1 MMMTIQSQV
10 GTVILSLEARR
21 LYGEP
26 TRICNS
32 RREREAG
39 RPGSNPRAP
48 RTLPRHSPGQGARRR
63 SSTGS
68 LVNEEESKGDVFSDY
83 IPRCV

>member
-1 MMMTIQSQV
+1 MMMTIHSQV

-32 RREREAG
+32 RSGTGGRAAG
-39 RPGSNPRAP
+39 VEPSGASNTSPPLARPGRA
-48 RTLPRHSPGQGARRR
+48 
-63 SSTGS
+63 
-68 LVNEEESKGDVFSDY
+68 
-83 IPRCV
+83 